1 MRRIITTVAAFIL
14 VALMVVLPMVTS
26 ATPPNEWIY
35 KTITVDMTVVH
46 NHSIG
51 VFNNEDC
58 VSDVPDQ
65 EILDSIRLGDV
76 KDSEAVRTN
85 VWVRNTSQKV
95 IHLQNRIT
103 DNPNSLNVTVYPN
116 GVVRLEPGEVQQYM
130 IIVVLPV
137 VTSPE
142 YKSFTFIFSEP
153 LDSIGPTNGV
163 PFIERGH
170 TDSIH

>member
-14 VALMVVLPMVTS
+14 VGLIVVLPMVTS

-35 KTITVDMTVVH
+35 KTITVDMSVVH

-58 VSDVPDQ
+58 ISDVPNM

-76 KDSEAVRTN
+76 KDNDSARAN
-85 VWVRNTSQKV
+85 VWIKNTSQKV
-95 IHLQNRIT
+95 LHVQHRIT
-103 DNPNSLNVTVYPN
+103 DNPNSLDIIIYPN
-116 GVVRLEPGEVQQYM
+116 QLVRLEPGEVQHYLM
-130 IIVVLPV
+130 VVGLPT
-137 VTSPE
+137 VTRPE
-142 YKSFTFIFSEP
+142 YKSFTFILSEP
-153 LDSIGPTNGV
+153 LDTISRQGP
-163 PFIERGH
+163 